1 VGRVKRLLGSSRVR
15 DAVLKASC
23 VLFTAQCIAASAA
36 RGQTPDPTAG
46 SAASPA
52 PDQAASAPEP
62 PPVPSRPLDEALVLE
77 PGATCLERERLVRRV
92 ERWLQRDRVDA
103 TLRVEVH
110 GDRTDRHRIVFVIDR
125 GEGDRALRTIDDGP
139 PDCDQLHAA
148 LALSI
153 ALAIDANLG
162 FGSEPVPELPDDD
175 ALVAGKETPRYL
187 KLGAAL
193 MLHATS
199 GLLTDVSAGASA
211 RLELGFMQWLDL
223 RLGAFGSTVD
233 GQTIPDVS
241 PGTFA
246 ARLLAGR
253 ADGCLAHPI
262 GKLRLMACAGGM
274 AGVFVAE
281 GHGFA
286 GDPGTAHKPWAAL
299 VGGFELQAELA
310 RWLALAVAVD
320 LVVPFGTRR
329 IQVFDA
335 LGNPSRP
342 RTLTSVAVLVGA
354 GPVLRFF

>member
-1 VGRVKRLLGSSRVR
+1 MKRRLGSSRAR

-23 VLFTAQCIAASAA
+23 ALFTALCMAIPAA
-36 RGQTPDPTAG
+36 RGQPPDP
-46 SAASPA
+46 AA
-52 PDQAASAPEP
+52 QAAPPPEP
-62 PPVPSRPLDEALVLE
+62 PPVPSRPLNEALVLE

-110 GDRTDRHRIVFVIDR
+110 GDRADRHKVVFVIDR
-125 GEGDRALRTIDDGP
+125 GEGDRALRAIDDGP

-162 FGSEPVPELPDDD
+162 LGSEPAPELPDDD
-175 ALVAGKETPRYL
+175 ALLAGKETPRYL

-211 RLELGFMQWLDL
+211 RLEIGFMPWLDL

-253 ADGCLAHPI
+253 ADGCVAHPI
-262 GKLRLMACAGGM
+262 AKLRLMACAGGM

-281 GHGFA
+281 GNGFA
-286 GDPGTAHKPWAAL
+286 GDPGTDPQAWAAL

-320 LVVPFGTRR
+320 LVVPFGTRT
-329 IQVFDA
+329 IQVVDP